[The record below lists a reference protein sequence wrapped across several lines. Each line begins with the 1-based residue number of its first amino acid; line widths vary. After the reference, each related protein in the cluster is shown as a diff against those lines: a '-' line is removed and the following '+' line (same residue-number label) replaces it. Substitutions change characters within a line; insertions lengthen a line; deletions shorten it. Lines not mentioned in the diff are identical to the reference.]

1 MFPVFPTSEKTNCQ
15 LRDWE
20 GMKSNRWYGH
30 NMSERTSLTCFI
42 LGLALVP
49 VLGSDTGKE
58 YLIYLPDESE
68 NIRFSAV
75 ALHVD
80 GTEYA

>member
-1 MFPVFPTSEKTNCQ
+1 
-15 LRDWE
+15 
-20 GMKSNRWYGH
+20 
-30 NMSERTSLTCFI
+30 MSERTSLTCFI
-42 LGLALVP
+42 LRLALVP

-75 ALHVD
+75 ALPMD